1 MPNIDL
7 MGATYPDVPA
17 VTLPSGATTA
27 TFYYPDE
34 IDYASSPSSGGN
46 ANRANAIL
54 YGTVDSTSTAT
65 AFTATVDGLT
75 ELTDGTT
82 VMLHNGVVTS
92 ASGFTVNVN
101 GLGAKPCY
109 NNMTNAT
116 RDTTIF
122 NVSYTMLFVYST
134 ALDSGS
140 GGWWIYRGYDGNTN
154 TIGYQLRTNSGN
166 LVASDTGYR
175 YRLWLTSADGSRL
188 VPINTSTSTN
198 ATSNRTLN
206 TRPIDPFGPIV
217 YRATNGTCTAG
228 TGIGATAIW
237 QQYTL
242 NIGYSYMASGFSLTA
257 QDSVYLRCTPQTD
270 GSAVMQD
277 IVQTLPTSKDGKI
290 YIHLGTAY
298 NTTNMEL
305 TIEHPVYWHDG
316 TGIRLWTG
324 AESGG
329 GPEPSSTAPAMDG
342 TAAVGTATTYARAD
356 HVHPTDTSRQATLVS
371 GTNIKTINN
380 ESLLGSGNITISG
393 GSGGAKTTWYG
404 TSNTAAS
411 TAIKIVTCDG
421 YANETGCI
429 IGILFSTANTNTA
442 PQLRINN
449 DVRGYIIT
457 GAAETSPITWE
468 ANSMVYV
475 MFNGLDFQLIG
486 IVPQGGASL
495 PIATASTLGG
505 IKVGSGLS
513 VTSDG
518 TLSASGGGSWT
529 DVSADFKDAL
539 GVAGVGTVNAY
550 TNGNTVWLSV
560 LDLIPPSG
568 TEIDLPSGYMPLS
581 NMVFMASRESDA
593 AMDDITVSTCVLCTE
608 ASGHP
613 NGSLALPE
621 QYSYTFTIIYPIA

>member
-1 MPNIDL
+1 MPDIDL

-75 ELTDGTT
+75 ALVDGTC

-101 GLGAKPCY
+101 GLGAKKCY

-116 RDTTIF
+116 QDTTIF
-122 NVSYTMLFVYST
+122 NASYTMLFVYST
-134 ALDSGS
+134 SLDSGN

-154 TIGYQLRTNSGN
+154 TIGYQLRSNSGN

-175 YRLWLTSADGSRL
+175 YRLWLTSADGSKW

-198 ATSNRTLN
+198 ATTARTLN

-217 YRATNGTCTAG
+217 YRSTNGTCSAG

-242 NIGYSYMASGFSLTA
+242 AIGYSYMASGFSLTA

-298 NTTNMEL
+298 STTNMEL

-324 AESGG
+324 AESGS
-329 GPEPSSTAPAMDG
+329 GPEPSSTTPAMDG

-356 HVHPTDTSRQATLVS
+356 HVHPTDTSRQAMLVS
-371 GTNIKTINN
+371 GINIKTINGT
-380 ESLLGSGNITISG
+380 SLLGSGNI
-393 GSGGAKTTWYG
+393 
-404 TSNTAAS
+404 S
-411 TAIKIVTCDG
+411 TAELPTVTTSDNG
-421 YANETGCI
+421 KVLQVVN
-429 IGILFSTANTNTA
+429 
-442 PQLRINN
+442 
-449 DVRGYIIT
+449 
-457 GAAETSPITWE
+457 GAWA
-468 ANSMVYV
+468 A
-475 MFNGLDFQLIG
+475 
-486 IVPQGGASL
+486 ASL
-495 PIATASTLGG
+495 P
-505 IKVGSGLS
+505 
-513 VTSDG
+513 
-518 TLSASGGGSWT
+518 SANG
-529 DVSADFKDAL
+529 VSF
-539 GVAGVGTVNAY
+539 
-550 TNGNTVWLSV
+550 
-560 LDLIPPSG
+560 
-568 TEIDLPSGYMPLS
+568 
-581 NMVFMASRESDA
+581 
-593 AMDDITVSTCVLCTE
+593 
-608 ASGHP
+608 
-613 NGSLALPE
+613 
-621 QYSYTFTIIYPIA
+621 

>member
-54 YGTVDSTSTAT
+54 YGAVDSTSTAT
-65 AFTATVDGLT
+65 AYTATVEGLT
-75 ELTDGTT
+75 ELVDGTT

-92 ASGFTVNVN
+92 AAGFTVNVN
-101 GLGAKPCY
+101 GLGAKKCY

-116 RDTTIF
+116 QDTTIF
-122 NVSYTMLFVYST
+122 NVAYTMLFVYST
-134 ALDSGS
+134 SLDSGS

-154 TIGYQLRTNSGN
+154 TIGYQLRSNSGN

-175 YRLWLTSADGSRL
+175 YRLWLTSADGSKW

-198 ATSNRTLN
+198 ATTARTLN
-206 TRPIDPFGPIV
+206 ARPIDPFGPIV

-228 TGIGATAIW
+228 TGIGATGIW

-242 NIGYSYMASGFSLTA
+242 AIGYSYMASGFSLTA

-298 NTTNMEL
+298 STTNMEL
-305 TIEHPVYWHDG
+305 TIEHAVYWHDG

-329 GPEPSSTAPAMDG
+329 GSTVTVTQTLTSGTEIASVSVDGTSTTLYAPTPPTVPSASTTAPLMDG
-342 TAAVGTATTYARAD
+342 TASYGSGTDYARAN

-371 GTNIKTINN
+371 GTNIKTINGT
-380 ESLLGSGNITISG
+380 SLLGSGDIT
-393 GSGGAKTTWYG
+393 TPTY
-404 TSNTAAS
+404 TLPTAS
-411 TAIKIVTCDG
+411 T
-421 YANETGCI
+421 
-429 IGILFSTANTNTA
+429 
-442 PQLRINN
+442 
-449 DVRGYIIT
+449 
-457 GAAETSPITWE
+457 
-468 ANSMVYV
+468 
-475 MFNGLDFQLIG
+475 
-486 IVPQGGASL
+486 
-495 PIATASTLGG
+495 STLGG
-505 IKVGSGLS
+505 VKVDGS
-513 VTSDG
+513 TITIADG
-518 TLSASGGGSWT
+518 VISSSGGGS
-529 DVSADFKDAL
+529 VSMEDTAVDAA
-539 GVAGVGTVNAY
+539 VEAAWPASTVFSV
-550 TNGNTVWLSV
+550 TVWSTNYFVVDKSTAEAGETVTATAIASIPAPEPMTSIGVFSV
-560 LDLIPPSG
+560 N
-568 TEIDLPSGYMPLS
+568 SGYPDQLLIAFSSTLDAGDIFPFTMPAQDV
-581 NMVFMASRESDA
+581 MVG
-593 AMDDITVSTCVLCTE
+593 I
-608 ASGHP
+608 H
-613 NGSLALPE
+613 
-621 QYSYTFTIIYPIA
+621 

>member
-65 AFTATVDGLT
+65 VFTATVEGLT
-75 ELTDGTT
+75 ALVDGTT

-101 GLGAKPCY
+101 GLGAKKCY

-116 RDTTIF
+116 QDTTIF

-134 ALDSGS
+134 ALDSGN

-154 TIGYQLRTNSGN
+154 TIGYQLRSNSGN

-175 YRLWLTSADGSRL
+175 YRLWLTSADGSKW

-242 NIGYSYMASGFSLTA
+242 TIGYSYMASGFSLTA

-298 NTTNMEL
+298 STTGMEL
-305 TIEHPVYWHDG
+305 TIEHAVYWHDG

-329 GPEPSSTAPAMDG
+329 GGGPEPSSTTPAMDG

-371 GTNIKTINN
+371 GTNIKTINGT
-380 ESLLGSGNITISG
+380 SILGSGDI
-393 GSGGAKTTWYG
+393 
-404 TSNTAAS
+404 S
-411 TAIKIVTCDG
+411 TAELPTVTASDNG
-421 YANETGCI
+421 KV
-429 IGILFSTANTNTA
+429 LQVVS
-442 PQLRINN
+442 
-449 DVRGYIIT
+449 
-457 GAAETSPITWE
+457 GAWA
-468 ANSMVYV
+468 A
-475 MFNGLDFQLIG
+475 
-486 IVPQGGASL
+486 ASL
-495 PIATASTLGG
+495 P
-505 IKVGSGLS
+505 
-513 VTSDG
+513 
-518 TLSASGGGSWT
+518 SANG
-529 DVSADFKDAL
+529 VSF
-539 GVAGVGTVNAY
+539 
-550 TNGNTVWLSV
+550 
-560 LDLIPPSG
+560 
-568 TEIDLPSGYMPLS
+568 
-581 NMVFMASRESDA
+581 
-593 AMDDITVSTCVLCTE
+593 
-608 ASGHP
+608 
-613 NGSLALPE
+613 
-621 QYSYTFTIIYPIA
+621 

>member
-1 MPNIDL
+1 MPDIDL

-65 AFTATVDGLT
+65 VFTATVEGLT
-75 ELTDGTT
+75 ALVDGTT

-101 GLGAKPCY
+101 GLGAKKCY

-116 RDTTIF
+116 QDTTIF
-122 NVSYTMLFVYST
+122 NASYTMLFVYST
-134 ALDSGS
+134 SLDSGN

-154 TIGYQLRTNSGN
+154 TIGYQLRSNSSN

-175 YRLWLTSADGSRL
+175 YRLWLTSADGSKW

-198 ATSNRTLN
+198 ATTARTLN

-217 YRATNGTCTAG
+217 YRSTNGTCTAG

-242 NIGYSYMASGFSLTA
+242 AIGYSYMASGFSLTA

-298 NTTNMEL
+298 STTNMEL
-305 TIEHPVYWHDG
+305 TIEHAVYWHDG

-329 GPEPSSTAPAMDG
+329 GPEPSSTTPAMDG

-356 HVHPTDTSRQATLVS
+356 HVHPSDTSKQDALVS
-371 GTNIKTINN
+371 GTNIKTVNGN
-380 ESLLGSGNITISG
+380 SLLGSGDIT
-393 GSGGAKTTWYG
+393 TPTY
-404 TSNTAAS
+404 TLPTAS
-411 TAIKIVTCDG
+411 T
-421 YANETGCI
+421 
-429 IGILFSTANTNTA
+429 
-442 PQLRINN
+442 
-449 DVRGYIIT
+449 
-457 GAAETSPITWE
+457 
-468 ANSMVYV
+468 
-475 MFNGLDFQLIG
+475 
-486 IVPQGGASL
+486 
-495 PIATASTLGG
+495 STLGG
-505 IKVGSGLS
+505 VKVDGS
-513 VTSDG
+513 TITIADG
-518 TLSASGGGSWT
+518 VISSSGGGGGGLVINVVVDSSGNV
-529 DVSADFKDAL
+529 VSHDADTATCLDFAQAAVNNSDASA
-539 GVAGVGTVNAY
+539 VAYVREYSYDDEDDIYGSYVYRLPLISASTASYGGSQYAADGGIQLSFSCVNATIAGSSKMFIRARRLEISTMNDDPEMPVSITY
-550 TNGNTVWLSV
+550 TNK
-560 LDLIPPSG
+560 
-568 TEIDLPSGYMPLS
+568 
-581 NMVFMASRESDA
+581 
-593 AMDDITVSTCVLCTE
+593 E
-608 ASGHP
+608 ASS
-613 NGSLALPE
+613 NS
-621 QYSYTFTIIYPIA
+621 